1 MKKQLTSQFDY
12 GLRQLDMLDEIS
24 PESTGLLFTDN
35 ISEER
40 LHERI
45 AAEKARNYGADGI
58 YFRRFQNG
66 RVPAPQIYIFDFTH
80 KEINDNEIAELHRK
94 LWNAGQVPLFF
105 IFAKTEI
112 KIFNCLK
119 GPTFD
124 PEQAKLTTSPME
136 IIELAA
142 GIEDELNEKKRK
154 EFSSRNFD
162 NGSFWDT
169 SRYRDQFKLD
179 DSSYES
185 LLNYLKEIRT
195 GILKENILKESIIQ
209 KLLVIAILV
218 KYLEER
224 IDKDG
229 NTVFPHGFFS
239 RYAEGATGFTD
250 VLKTKGACLE
260 LFDYLGKHFNGEIFK
275 WDDKEE
281 RELLAGTDLARFAR
295 FLEAR
300 TDSTGQGTLWPIYSF
315 NDLPIELISNI
326 YEEFHGKKTGKGVV
340 YTPPYLVHFLVDE
353 VMPLGSRIEDFKI
366 LDPSCGSGV
375 FLVAAYQRIIDWWR
389 VRNEWQKPDPVTM
402 KRLLRDSIFGID
414 ISSEA
419 VRLTIFSLSLVLL
432 DASSPKEIWENLRFD
447 NLQDQGNLFDKD
459 FFELIKEG
467 KLEGKFDL
475 VIGNPP
481 FIEKLT
487 TPGAI
492 EIETKRQTHRDKIS
506 NNQLALLFLEQSLT
520 VCKPGGLVSLVV
532 PSEAFLYNYGSTQFR
547 KYFLQSCNVKEILD
561 FTPLREVLFG
571 SANASASVVLAR
583 NEKPEGNRILHA
595 IFRRTK
601 IAKEKIYLELDHYD
615 LHFVNYREALENSL
629 VWKANFLGGGRL
641 RNLITR
647 LAKFGKFGAYLKDK
661 IDNHGW
667 CVAEGFIVAKNS
679 KDIVKIK
686 KYIARRNELTEDEAV
701 ELECL
706 EKKYQADYLTGKDTL
721 PTEALTETGI
731 DWSQIHELEEDF
743 FYRSSKEN
751 RQIFKGPHI
760 LIKEGARRK
769 SIPID
774 FTDKDLSFKH
784 KIIGIH
790 APRERQREELLDIVQ
805 RIKGSKLSLFCAGA
819 FSGQHMISRGT
830 AVLKKDIENIPYPE
844 NSTDLELSEIE
855 EILIDDVMTYMLDF
869 REKGENA
876 AVLKPVEDYQLE
888 SFGKLFCKILN
899 TVYEK
904 FYVYEPVVTDHFVC
918 LPIYYGTK
926 PRLEIRDIDQLETH
940 LQELLHKDTDSNLR
954 IVRVLRIYDENVI
967 YLIKPRQLK
976 YWLRSIAVRDAD
988 ETFEDLVKQGY

>member
-1 MKKQLTSQFDY
+1 LTKQLTSQFDY
-12 GLRQLDMLDEIS
+12 GLRQLDMLDQIS
-24 PESTGLLFTDN
+24 PESTGLLFTDD

-58 YFRRFQNG
+58 YFRRFQDG
-66 RVPAPQIYIFDFTH
+66 RVPAPQIYIFDFTL
-80 KEINDNEIAELHRK
+80 KKIDDNDIAELHRK
-94 LWNAGQVPLFF
+94 LWNGGQVPLFF

-136 IIELAA
+136 IIKLAA

-154 EFSSRNFD
+154 EFSARKFD

-185 LLNYLKEIRT
+185 LLRYLKEIRT

-239 RYAEGATGFTD
+239 RYAEGAKGFTD

-260 LFDYLGKHFNGEIFK
+260 LFDYLGNHFNGEIFK

-326 YEEFHGKKTGKGVV
+326 YEEFLGKKTGKGVI
-340 YTPPYLVHFLVDE
+340 YTPPYLVHFMVDE
-353 VMPLGSRIEDFKI
+353 VMPLGSPIEDFKI

-389 VRNEWQKPDPVTM
+389 VRNEWRKPDPGTM
-402 KRLLRDSIFGID
+402 KKLLKDSIFGID

-447 NLQDQGNLFDKD
+447 NLKEQGNLFDKD
-459 FFELIKEG
+459 FFVLIKEG
-467 KLEGKFDL
+467 KLEGRFDL

-487 TPGAI
+487 TPAAI
-492 EIETKRQTHRDKIS
+492 EIETKRQIHRDKIS

-520 VCKPGGLVSLVV
+520 VCKPGGQVSLVV
-532 PSEAFLYNYGSTQFR
+532 PSEAFLYNYGSAKFR

-583 NEKPEGNRILHA
+583 KEKPEGNHILHA

-601 IAKEKIYLELDHYD
+601 ISKEKIYLELDHYD

-641 RNLITR
+641 KNLITR
-647 LAKFGKFGAYLKDK
+647 LAKFRRFSTYLKDK
-661 IDNHGW
+661 INNHGW

-686 KYIARRNELTEDEAV
+686 KYIAKRNELTEDEAT
-701 ELECL
+701 ELECF
-706 EKKYQADYLTGKDTL
+706 EKKYKADYLTGKNTL
-721 PTEALTETGI
+721 PTKALTEIGI
-731 DWSQIHELEEDF
+731 DWSQVHELEEEF

-751 RQIFKGPHI
+751 RQIFKGPHLLVREKI
-760 LIKEGARRK
+760 SGQ
-769 SIPID
+769 SISIA
-774 FTDKDLSFKH
+774 FTDENLSFKDS
-784 KIIGIH
+784 IIGIH
-790 APRERQREELLDIVQ
+790 APKVERDDLLAIEKKL
-805 RIKGSKLSLFCAGA
+805 KGNQVAAFSAVA
-819 FSGQHMISRGT
+819 FSGKHMLKRG
-830 AVLKKDIENIPYPE
+830 ASVQKEDIMNIPYPE

-855 EILIDDVMTYMLDF
+855 EILVCDVMTYMLDF
-869 REKGENA
+869 REKGEKA
-876 AVLKPVEDYQLE
+876 AVLKPVEQYQLE

-904 FYVYEPVVTDHFVC
+904 FNIYKPVITDRFVC
-918 LPIYYGTK
+918 LPIFYGTM
-926 PRLEIRDIDQLETH
+926 PRLEISDIDQLETH
-940 LQELLHKDTDSNLR
+940 LQKLLHKDMDSNLR

-967 YLIKPRQLK
+967 YLIKPRQLR